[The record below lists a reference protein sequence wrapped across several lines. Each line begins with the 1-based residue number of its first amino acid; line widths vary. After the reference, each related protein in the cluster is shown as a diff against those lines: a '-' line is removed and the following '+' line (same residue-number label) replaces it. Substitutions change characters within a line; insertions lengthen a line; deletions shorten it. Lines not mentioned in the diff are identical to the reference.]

1 MELLMK
7 NGPGNCLNVYSN
19 FDGTITL
26 SNNLTKEKMDIKID
40 FGKNLVRY
48 KWDTIA
54 MGEMSYK
61 VINLSKF

>member
-1 MELLMK
+1 MK
-7 NGPGNCLNVYSN
+7 NGPGNYLNVYSN

-61 VINLSKF
+61 VTNLSKF